1 MKVIISAGYQA
12 QDRFFDENVWLD
24 YGTGGT
30 EFCIIKLSKALAKLG
45 HEVTVT
51 GYVKTTTMDD
61 GVKYIHYDALS
72 KADYDVAIGANYLSF
87 VKELRDKK
95 IKATKWI
102 FWMHN
107 DDYYNWF
114 RGETMD
120 NWIQYFDDIDC
131 VVGVSQFHANILKE
145 KAVELFGYVNRDVNP
160 YIRGIDNALDNTDW
174 VDYKHNKVKGRIIW
188 SSSPD
193 RGLKT
198 LLDNWD
204 KIKVIMPDAT
214 LNVCSPP
221 YAETW
226 SDRDYSKL
234 DGVTWV
240 GSLNH
245 YDLRQQ
251 ISEAEYWIY
260 SSEYLETYCITA
272 LEMLRGKVKIITN
285 GTGNIN
291 NITQNFGVTI
301 ETLDDILMT
310 LYLDQTDKA
319 FAHKFQSR
327 LNLGQQY
334 AIRQDWDLRVHEWI
348 KLFKNLGIHVE

>member
-1 MKVIISAGYQA
+1 MKIIISAGYQG
-12 QDRFFDENVWLD
+12 ENKYFSQQTWLEF
-24 YGTGGT
+24 GMGGT
-30 EFCIIKLSKALAKLG
+30 EFCIIKLSEALTRLG

-51 GYVKTTTMDD
+51 GYTLNETCNN
-61 GVKYIHYDALS
+61 VKYIHYDQLS
-72 KADYDVAIGANYLSF
+72 KVDYDVAIGANYLSF
-87 VKELRDKK
+87 VKELKDKK

>member
-1 MKVIISAGYQA
+1 MKVIISAGYQT

>member
-12 QDRFFDENVWLD
+12 QERFFDENVWLD

-95 IKATKWI
+95 IRATKWI

-120 NWIQYFDDIDC
+120 NWKQYFDDIDC

-198 LLDNWD
+198 LLDNWV

-221 YAETW
+221 YAERW

-260 SSEYLETYCITA
+260 SSDYLETYCITA

-285 GTGNIN
+285 GTGNIS
-291 NITQNFGVTI
+291 NITQNYGVTI

-319 FAHKFQSR
+319 FAYKFQSR